1 MMSQADQIR
10 KHLMERYV
18 RDFRNSDEDTLSIR
32 AGDVVRDMS
41 LHGRTPNV
49 CSVLGGQKFLTLA
62 GLEIVDRIGPAQS
75 TTTTYFYR
83 RDVSSYDPPPAPPE
97 KPLPSGRE
105 PDPGSSAT
113 ASLMRVGR
121 GLLALREGLE
131 PYVTKHMRNHL
142 GDGWRQS
149 VNRAEHGG
157 RRSDSLDVQ
166 ALLNAMIRYWKDVFQ
181 RDGLTRDVQNLVHT
195 CLIARNDS
203 AHYSGELEGRV
214 ALRYLDAMQA
224 VLAAIGAAE
233 HERKVK
239 EIYEEQRAANER
251 QGGAE

>member
-1 MMSQADQIR
+1 MMSQADEIR

-97 KPLPSGRE
+97 NPLPGGRE
-105 PDPGSSAT
+105 PDPESSAT
-113 ASLMRVGR
+113 ASKMRVEH
-121 GLLALREGLE
+121 GLVALREGLE
-131 PYVTKHMRNHL
+131 PYVTKHMRNHPD
-142 GDGWRQS
+142 DGLWQS
-149 VNRAEHGG
+149 ANRAEHG
-157 RRSDSLDVQ
+157 RRRNDSLDVQ
-166 ALLNAMIRYWKDVFQ
+166 ALLNTMIRYWDVFQ
-181 RDGLTRDVQNLVHT
+181 RDGLTREERTLVNL
-195 CLIARNDS
+195 CRDARNKS
-203 AHYSGELEGRV
+203 AHFSGEMKGRV
-214 ALRYLDAMQA
+214 AERYLDAMRE

-233 HERKVK
+233 HEHKVK

-251 QGGAE
+251 QGGTE